1 MKSVGMVRKVD
12 ELGRIVLPIE
22 LRRTL
27 EIDVKD
33 PLEIFVDGKQIVLQ
47 KYQPDVEKQDVIKA
61 LEVMAGKL
69 DPKGADVISR
79 AIDLIK

>member
-1 MKSVGMVRKVD
+1 MKSTGMVRKVD
-12 ELGRIVLPIE
+12 ELGRIVLPKE

-47 KYQPDVEKQDVIKA
+47 KYQPDVERQAVIKA
-61 LEVMAGKL
+61 LEEVAQNL
-69 DPKGADVISR
+69 DHKGADAISR
-79 AIDLIK
+79 AIDLIR